1 MLPGPRPA
9 YDRSFADVDFTS
21 TRAYSFA
28 TGGQIYLGETTGA
41 REDRGFRDELVA
53 GLAEVRHPETGE
65 PAFDVRLKEELY
77 HGRFVDKA
85 PELVLLPRDERIHV
99 ESSRRPWTAVFDR
112 HETLDPAHAYGYSG
126 HHGLNGII
134 AAAGPG
140 IRMADVPAGS
150 EITQMAAT
158 LLALHGVASELEA
171 PAIDAILDD
180 EALGEGR
187 AVSTTA
193 PRRTEESVY
202 SREEE
207 AVMIERL
214 RDLGYE

>member
-1 MLPGPRPA
+1 
-9 YDRSFADVDFTS
+9 
-21 TRAYSFA
+21 
-28 TGGQIYLGETTGA
+28 
-41 REDRGFRDELVA
+41 
-53 GLAEVRHPETGE
+53 
-65 PAFDVRLKEELY
+65 
-77 HGRFVDKA
+77 
-85 PELVLLPRDERIHV
+85 
-99 ESSRRPWTAVFDR
+99 
-112 HETLDPAHAYGYSG
+112 